1 MKITTLDNI
10 WYSFNTLSRLQDI
23 RILQNTVVE
32 SDHRTISRTL
42 INIHWYWRLLY
53 KDITLSL
60 FVSVQTQE
68 KEDVKR
74 RQNIWPYH
82 GGSIYQLWWM
92 VVSGFSRLL
101 ARALHLLEGRGS
113 PRWHIFTP
121 RFLDRIS
128 FMILY
133 RIYFKYKI

>member
-32 SDHRTISRTL
+32 SGHRTISRTL

-60 FVSVQTQE
+60 FVSVQTQ
-68 KEDVKR
+68 DHIR
-74 RQNIWPYH
+74 RKGPYH

-133 RIYFKYKI
+133 RIYF